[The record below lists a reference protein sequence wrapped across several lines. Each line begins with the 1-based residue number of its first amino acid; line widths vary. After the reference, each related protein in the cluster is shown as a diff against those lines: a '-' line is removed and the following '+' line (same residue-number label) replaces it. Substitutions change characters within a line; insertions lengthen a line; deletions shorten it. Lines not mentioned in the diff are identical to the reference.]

1 MQKPKA
7 TTTEMKDD
15 AKIST
20 SPRPLKPQP
29 RSIMLRPVLSIQREN
44 PKYNIS
50 QSEKTKAEKSTH
62 KWNINV
68 QTLEDSSTIFP
79 IERTHVILKNISASV
94 VADRVTVCLEEN
106 SIFATFYDDEAMAV
120 AETED
125 HTRFEIRLL
134 KHQTEDKK
142 DNLLLEVQRKS
153 GSTITFHWAARSILK
168 SAQGIAVKETV
179 PRPLAVS
186 LIPLPL
192 PEGKYREQIAV
203 SKEIENIE
211 SLLQK
216 DRLDANV
223 LGMESLRSLTSL
235 LSTSAKNAEII
246 SRSIFYNEEG
256 NPMIGNKL
264 KSFMQT
270 RHHIKDDECD
280 TQRNFERIIY
290 SHALA
295 VFANSLETISTIR
308 DAPVMEPDTWLSEE
322 LLPLLLRE
330 IQCAE
335 RPHDAF
341 KAARCLHALVGASVD
356 CRVEAFNTGV
366 LSTTFDMTK
375 NGTC

>member
-1 MQKPKA
+1 MM
-7 TTTEMKDD
+7 TT
-15 AKIST
+15 KIHSST
-20 SPRPLKPQP
+20 KSSAFPMPLAPRP
-29 RSIMLRPVLSIQREN
+29 RSIAFRPVLNFQREN
-44 PKYNIS
+44 QKHDNFLSI
-50 QSEKTKAEKSTH
+50 ETEEEKSTCT
-62 KWNINV
+62 WNINT
-68 QTLEDSSTIFP
+68 QTLKDSSTIFP
-79 IERTHVILKNISASV
+79 IERTHVVLKNISASI
-94 VADRVTVCLEEN
+94 VADRVAECLEEN
-106 SIFATFYDDEAMAV
+106 SIFATFHGDEAMV
-120 AETED
+120 IAETKD

-134 KHQTEDKK
+134 KHQTENKK
-142 DNLLLEVQRKS
+142 DSLLLEVQRKS
-153 GSTITFHWAARSILK
+153 GCTISFHWVARSILK
-168 SAQGIAVKETV
+168 SAQGIAVKAKI
-179 PRPLAVS
+179 PRPPVVLS
-186 LIPLPL
+186 L
-192 PEGKYREQIAV
+192 PEDE
-203 SKEIENIE
+203 SKDQFDAIEEIENIE
-211 SLLQK
+211 ELLEK

-264 KSFMQT
+264 KSFIQT

-330 IQCAE
+330 TQCAE